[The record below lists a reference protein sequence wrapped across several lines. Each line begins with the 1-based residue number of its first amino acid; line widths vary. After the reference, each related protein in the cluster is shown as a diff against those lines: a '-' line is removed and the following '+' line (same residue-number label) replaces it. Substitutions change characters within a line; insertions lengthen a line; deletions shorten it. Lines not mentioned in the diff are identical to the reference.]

1 MNTVL
6 SPVMS
11 TSTDVFKYNRFDGCT
26 ININVQK

>member
-11 TSTDVFKYNRFDGCT
+11 TSTDVFKYNRFDGCHD
-26 ININVQK
+26 KH